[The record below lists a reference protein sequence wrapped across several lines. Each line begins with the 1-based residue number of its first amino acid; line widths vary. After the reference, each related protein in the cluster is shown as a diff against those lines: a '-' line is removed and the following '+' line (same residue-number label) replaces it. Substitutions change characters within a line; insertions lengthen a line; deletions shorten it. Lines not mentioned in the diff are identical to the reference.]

1 MYCCF
6 SLEFSLLQIV
16 LIRFLFGSK
25 TCVFAVNAKSDT
37 LARTTKASN
46 DDIKFTEN
54 DNEV

>member
-1 MYCCF
+1 M
-6 SLEFSLLQIV
+6 

-37 LARTTKASN
+37 LARTTKGSN
-46 DDIKFTEN
+46 DDIKFSEN